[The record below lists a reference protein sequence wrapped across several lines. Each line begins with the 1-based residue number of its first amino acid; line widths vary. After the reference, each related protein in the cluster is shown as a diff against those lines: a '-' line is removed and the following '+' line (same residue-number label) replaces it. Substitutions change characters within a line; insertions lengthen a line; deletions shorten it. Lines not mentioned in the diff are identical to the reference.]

1 MCILPNVTYLLPIRR
16 MTVPP
21 DDELP
26 AYLAGIAEAVCQVI
40 VVDGSPTA
48 VFDAHGSAWS
58 AGIRHEPVDLVYGGA
73 NGKVVGVR
81 TGMAIARTD
90 YVVIAD
96 DDVRYGTAELK
107 AVAAALVEADIVRP
121 QNFFDPL
128 PWHALLDGG
137 RSLIARATGGDWPG
151 TLGVRRSTYMRA
163 GGYDPDVLF
172 ENLELVRT
180 IRAAGGTERLLEN
193 TFVARRPPTVS
204 HYLDQRVRQAYDEFA
219 RPARLA
225 MQLALAPAAALLLRE
240 AGIVGAIVFIVLA
253 SVLAEAGRRR
263 GGGTRYF
270 SASVSLLAFLW
281 VLERAMTSWIAL
293 GARLAGGIP
302 YAGRRLRA
310 AATPLHILRKRF
322 CEGRT

>member
-1 MCILPNVTYLLPIRR
+1 MCILPSVTYLLPIRR
-16 MTVPP
+16 LRVPP

-26 AYLAGIAEAVCQVI
+26 AYLCGIAEVVNQVI

-48 VFDAHGSAWS
+48 VFDAHARAWS
-58 AGIRHEPVDLVYGGA
+58 GDIRHVPVDLVCGGA
-73 NGKVVGVR
+73 NGKVAGVR

-107 AVAAALVEADIVRP
+107 AVTAALVHADIVRP

-128 PWHALLDGG
+128 PWHALLDEG

-151 TLGVRRSTYMRA
+151 TLGVRRSTYVRA

-193 TFVARRPPTVS
+193 TFVARRPPTTS

-225 MQLALAPAAALLLRE
+225 VQHAFAPAAARLIHE
-240 AGIVGAIVFIVLA
+240 AGHVGALVFIVFA
-253 SVLAEAGRRR
+253 SALAEAGRRR
-263 GGGTRYF
+263 GGATRYF
-270 SASVSLLAFLW
+270 SVSVSLLAFLW

-302 YAGRRLRA
+302 YAGRRLRTT
-310 AATPLHILRKRF
+310 ATPAHILRKRF

>member
-1 MCILPNVTYLLPIRR
+1 MCMLPNVTYLLPIRR

-26 AYLAGIAEAVCQVI
+26 SYLAGIAEAVAEVI

-48 VFDAHGSAWS
+48 VFDAHARAWS
-58 AGIRHEPVDLVYGGA
+58 AGIRHLPVDPVCVGP
-73 NGKVVGVR
+73 NGKVAGVR

-107 AVAAALVEADIVRP
+107 AIAAALVDVDIVRP

-128 PWHALLDGG
+128 PWHALLDEG

-151 TLGVRRSTYMRA
+151 TLGVRRSAYERA
-163 GGYDPDVLF
+163 GGYDADVLF

-204 HYLDQRVRQAYDEFA
+204 HYFDQRVCQAYDEFA

-225 MQLALAPAAALLLRE
+225 MQLALAPVAALLLHE
-240 AGIVGAIVFIVLA
+240 AGLAGAIVFIVLA

-263 GGGTRYF
+263 GGATRYF
-270 SASVSLLAFLW
+270 PASVSLLAVLW
-281 VLERAMTSWIAL
+281 VLERALTSWIAL
-293 GARLAGGIP
+293 GARIAGGIA
-302 YAGRRLRA
+302 YAGGRLRT
-310 AATPLHILRKRF
+310 AATPPHILRKRF